1 MKTFIIQTFKNE
13 IVYDFT
19 LEIKEAIKYHN
30 WFYNCNDFEYKL
42 IDNINEIYIDKNRLD
57 DYIPVGSIDFVLDF
71 YKQFHNIEIKPINIP
86 KELLV
91 PKFLQRNVV
100 VNEEISTLNLNDND
114 KVFIKS
120 KNKFK
125 DITDIVKIKDI
136 SQNKE
141 LIISELIE
149 IESEWRCFIFRNN
162 ILGIKNYQ
170 GEFLNVSNIDVIKD
184 MINTYNKPNKAYTLD
199 VGVVKGKTLLIE
211 VHDFF
216 SCGLYGFNDYRYILN
231 MTIATHREIL
241 QNKQ

>member
-71 YKQFHNIEIKPINIP
+71 YKQFYNIEIKPINIP

-100 VNEEISTLNLNDND
+100 VNDEISTLNLNDND
-114 KVFIKS
+114 EVFIKP

-125 DITDIVKIKDI
+125 DITDIVRIKDVPKD
-136 SQNKE
+136 NE
-141 LIISELIE
+141 LIISELID
-149 IESEWRCFIFRNN
+149 IESEWRCFVFRNKVV
-162 ILGIKNYQ
+162 GVKNYQ
-170 GEFLNVSNIDVIKD
+170 GECLAIPDIEVIND
-184 MINTYNKPNKAYTLD
+184 MINTYNKPYKAYTID
-199 VGVVKGKTLLIE
+199 VGVVQGKTILIE

-216 SCGLYGFNDYRYILN
+216 SCGLYGFNDYRYLLN
-231 MTIATHREIL
+231 MTITTHREIL
-241 QNKQ
+241 NKR